1 MKQALS
7 VPILYFRA
15 KSLLKMRTIL
25 LFFIVINSVSAQ
37 VNNTQETE
45 NRPFTLL
52 RQLDSATIREG
63 VRIKT
68 EQIFGEKNVEPSFK
82 IKNKKKRKELVEA
95 LEGQFQVNAG
105 ADEIKSFKRAKDLS
119 DYIFRAQQGI
129 AMFSKT
135 NFQGKVERFA
145 TDRRECKEDG
155 DCLNFIGSLIV
166 PKGWVVTLYNQ
177 PKFKGEQLVINASK
191 EEVRINSFIK
201 IAFEGAVSTTN
212 KSVNWR
218 EETRSLRIAS
228 GKQ

>member
-7 VPILYFRA
+7 VPILYFRT

>member
-7 VPILYFRA
+7 VPILYFRT

-52 RQLDSATIREG
+52 RQLDSATVWEG

-105 ADEIKSFKRAKDLS
+105 ADEIKSFKRVKDLS

>member
-1 MKQALS
+1 
-7 VPILYFRA
+7 
-15 KSLLKMRTIL
+15 MRTIL

-63 VRIKT
+63 VRIAT

-82 IKNKKKRKELVEA
+82 IKNKKKRKDLVEA

-166 PKGWVVTLYNQ
+166 PKGLKVTLYDQ
-177 PKFKGEQLVINASK
+177 PKFKGEQLVIDASE
-191 EEVRINSFIK
+191 EEVRISSFIK
-201 IAFEGAVSTTN
+201 ITFEGTVSTTN

-218 EETRSLRIAS
+218 EEVRSLRIAS

>member
-1 MKQALS
+1 
-7 VPILYFRA
+7 
-15 KSLLKMRTIL
+15 MRTIF

-37 VNNTQETE
+37 INNTQETDS
-45 NRPFTLL
+45 RPFTLL

-63 VRIKT
+63 VRIAT

-82 IKNKKKRKELVEA
+82 IRNKTKRRTLVVA
-95 LEGQFQVNAG
+95 LEGQFQVNVS
-105 ADEIKSFKRAKDLS
+105 ADELKSLKRVKDLS